1 MKEMGD
7 GDYHPLPGGSG
18 DAESVADPATRA
30 QKDAAAVAS
39 TRTSVRRRPR
49 LASLDAF
56 RGLSIAVRSPL
67 SLSLFQNPSNILHPS
82 KTIDL
87 Y

>member
-7 GDYHPLPGGSG
+7 GDYHPLPGGRG
-18 DAESVADPATRA
+18 DAESVADPATTA
-30 QKDAAAVAS
+30 HAAAVAS

-56 RGLSIAVRSPL
+56 RGLSIAVRS
-67 SLSLFQNPSNILHPS
+67 SLSFRTPLTFGPSSEQIS